1 MIISISLNSGINVIA
16 LNFICQYSVKLC
28 IFQNA
33 NYVWANKKTPQFQNF
48 SHFISHLIKFAGGD
62 PISLS
67 TLFNMFFKMS
77 VTKQLCFSCKS
88 WEYTP
93 RQADWFSSNFFIH
106 FESSWLLIFTF
117 FILMVVICI
126 QLLNSERRNG
136 YYTRKISGISAES
149 KLLLNCITFYRIQ
162 SIERLKLNKTP
173 ERYVRSIWWRCNWAA
188 LKIAKIRDSSFYWE
202 SPSVVDPRGRSNL
215 QISSRLLCFMCI
227 HIEEKND

>member
-28 IFQNA
+28 IFQNT
-33 NYVWANKKTPQFQNF
+33 NYVWANKKTPQFQDF

-77 VTKQLCFSCKS
+77 VTKQLCHSF
-88 WEYTP
+88 WI
-93 RQADWFSSNFFIH
+93 QM
-106 FESSWLLIFTF
+106 LIFTF
-117 FILMVVICI
+117 FILMVVICV

-136 YYTRKISGISAES
+136 YYAWKLSGISAES

-215 QISSRLLCFMCI
+215 QISSRLLCFMCT